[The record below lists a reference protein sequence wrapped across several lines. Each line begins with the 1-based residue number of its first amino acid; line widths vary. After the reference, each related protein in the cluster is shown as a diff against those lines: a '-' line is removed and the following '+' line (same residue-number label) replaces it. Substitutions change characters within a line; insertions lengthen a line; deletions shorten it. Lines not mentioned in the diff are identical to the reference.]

1 MNEYDD
7 RMTYLEDRLAYM
19 IRQTE
24 DMVENISEDQLTF
37 TPVKNHG
44 STPLS
49 LRLDPEKRRLYV
61 KMTDGTKFYTT
72 LILED
77 S

>member
-7 RMTYLEDRLAYM
+7 RMAYLEDRLAYM

-24 DMVENISEDQLTF
+24 DMVENIGEDQLTF
-37 TPVKNHG
+37 APVKNHG
-44 STPLS
+44 SAPLS
-49 LRLDPEKRRLYV
+49 LGLDPENRRLYV
-61 KMTDGTKFYTT
+61 KMTDGTKFYIT
-72 LILED
+72 LILEE